1 MSSDFEIGDFDPCPP
16 SGVVEAMYAAGVSG
30 RVASGRAEAARRR
43 EREVDRTLDDSFPAS
58 DPPGWTLG
66 HAGPVSAAGA

>member
-16 SGVVEAMYAAGVSG
+16 SGVIEAMYAAGVSG
-30 RVASGRAEAARRR
+30 RVVGGRAEAARRR
-43 EREVDRTLDDSFPAS
+43 EREAGVDRTLEDSFPAS

-66 HAGPVSAAGA
+66 TRSEGR